1 MKTKQEILEKIAEIN
16 NRLFNID
23 MVDVWQENDRNAY
36 DRLLKEKQEL
46 ELELEKIENGK
57 SE

>member
-1 MKTKQEILEKIAEIN
+1 MKTKEEILQRIAEIN

-46 ELELEKIENGK
+46 ELELEKVEN
-57 SE
+57 E

>member
-16 NRLFNID
+16 NKLFNID

-46 ELELEKIENGK
+46 ENELEKLEN
-57 SE
+57 E